1 MSLDRNL
8 RTILEDLPG
17 LEQVLLDAL
26 AQQPRPGP

>member
-26 AQQPRPGP
+26 AQQPHPGP